1 MPTEVTKFE
10 YKATKKA
17 LQRLL
22 ARKEAAITYVSSRA
36 VELVR
41 ELIKELENDYN

>member
-17 LQRLL
+17 LQILL
-22 ARKEAAITYVSSRA
+22 AITSSRA